1 MEVWSL
7 RLRLEAVRRHQHRL
21 CASGDLSSD
30 DEVEGVGER
39 VIGLTPAC
47 ILSASGG
54 EGEEGGGITRGHWQS
69 LFFSQSLSSV
79 RNGGMFWA
87 LRACDGEEKEG
98 EVEAELRGGG
108 VALAF
113 LMAPWWCA
121 REERGTIWS
130 KRRGCIGKLHEATR
144 RAAFLPLA
152 ATASESDG
160 TPIFCQCG
168 QAL

>member
-1 MEVWSL
+1 
-7 RLRLEAVRRHQHRL
+7 
-21 CASGDLSSD
+21 
-30 DEVEGVGER
+30 
-39 VIGLTPAC
+39 
-47 ILSASGG
+47 
-54 EGEEGGGITRGHWQS
+54 
-69 LFFSQSLSSV
+69 
-79 RNGGMFWA
+79 

-98 EVEAELRGGG
+98 EVEAEEELRGGG

-152 ATASESDG
+152 AAASESDAHQF
-160 TPIFCQCG
+160 FCQRG